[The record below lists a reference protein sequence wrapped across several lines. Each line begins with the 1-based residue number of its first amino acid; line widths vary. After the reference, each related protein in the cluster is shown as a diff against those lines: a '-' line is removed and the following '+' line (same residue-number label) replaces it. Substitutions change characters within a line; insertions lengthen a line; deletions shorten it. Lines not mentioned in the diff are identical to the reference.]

1 MSAMKNLLIPLFALL
16 ASVAVA
22 QQTEQVGVSPGAGT
36 RYATDAYPGFD
47 PDKDTLSPERKEPR
61 WFAFIN
67 GPKCGNAADQFA
79 YAQSL
84 ETEERWSK
92 AAKAYDALVREWPTA
107 EEAPKAQLRMAE
119 LLFEKIGDSVEA
131 FAEYRYLV
139 DFYSFRCDYNAA
151 VDRMYEI
158 AGRMREEGK
167 TVLFVPFR
175 NTVEVRKAYESCVLR
190 APGAKWAPAALL
202 TIGILRVEEDK
213 PDEAVKVYEN
223 LRNLHY
229 GTDEAKVAVLREAAV
244 RKDIL
249 DERGYN
255 RERCLDT
262 IRFFEMSLREVEGE
276 DTVEL
281 RKMLADL
288 RAYVD
293 EEDYRAAS
301 FYDSRMRTPRS
312 AINAYERYLTEH
324 PESVHAEQVRARLN
338 ELKGEKQ

>member
-1 MSAMKNLLIPLFALL
+1 MKKILIPLFAFF

-22 QQTEQVGVSPGAGT
+22 QQANQVGTSPGAGT

-47 PDKDTLSPERKEPR
+47 SDKDTLSPERKEPR
-61 WFAFIN
+61 WFAFVN
-67 GPKCGNAADQFA
+67 GPKCDNAADQFA

-84 ETEERWSK
+84 EAEEKWSK
-92 AAKAYDALVREWPTA
+92 AAKAYDALVREWPA
-107 EEAPKAQLRMAE
+107 SEEAPAAQLRMAE
-119 LLFEKIGDSVEA
+119 ILFEQSEDCAEA

-167 TVLFVPFR
+167 TILFFKFR
-175 NTVEVRKAYESCVLR
+175 NSTEVRKAYENCVLR

-202 TIGILRVEEDK
+202 TIGILREEEDK

-229 GTDEAKVAVLREAAV
+229 GTEEARVAILREAAV
-244 RKDIL
+244 RKGIL

-262 IRFFEMSLREVEGE
+262 IRFFEMALRQVEGE
-276 DTVEL
+276 DAAAL
-281 RKMLADL
+281 RQMLDGL

-293 EEDYRAAS
+293 DEDYRAAC

-312 AINAYERYLTEH
+312 AISAYERFLADH
-324 PESVHAEQVRARLN
+324 PESAHAEQVRNRLN
-338 ELKGEKQ
+338 ELKGMNQ